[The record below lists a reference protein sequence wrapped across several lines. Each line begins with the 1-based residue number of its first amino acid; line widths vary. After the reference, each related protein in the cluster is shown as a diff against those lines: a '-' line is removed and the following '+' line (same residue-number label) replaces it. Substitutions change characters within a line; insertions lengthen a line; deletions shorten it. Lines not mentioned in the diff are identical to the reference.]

1 MLFCRAPTSG
11 GQYHWVSEWSP
22 PSCQRFLSY
31 IVGWLCFTGWQAA
44 ICSITFLCGTII
56 QGLIALNN
64 EKYALEGQ
72 RPWHGTLLVIAVTAF
87 AIFFNTALAKKLPL
101 VEGLL
106 LVLHVVGFFAIIIGE
121 SIKILQRSAF
131 NVHPLTPFQSS
142 GSSPPQPQPTRS
154 SPPSPTAA
162 AGTAPAQPSWSDCS
176 PQSSH

>member
-1 MLFCRAPTSG
+1 VSLCLFRKPCMHPTTNTTDTD
-11 GQYHWVSEWSP
+11 WVSEWSP
-22 PSCQRFLSY
+22 PRFQRFLSY

-106 LVLHVVGFFAIIIGE
+106 LVLHVVGFFAIIIGGFLI
-121 SIKILQRSAF
+121 S
-131 NVHPLTPFQSS
+131 LTLTDPDTNTTQSS
-142 GSSPPQPQPTRS
+142 GS
-154 SPPSPTAA
+154 
-162 AGTAPAQPSWSDCS
+162 
-176 PQSSH
+176 

>member
-131 NVHPLTPFQSS
+131 NVHPLTPF
-142 GSSPPQPQPTRS
+142 
-154 SPPSPTAA
+154 
-162 AGTAPAQPSWSDCS
+162 
-176 PQSSH
+176 

>member
-1 MLFCRAPTSG
+1 MINQYIVLMTKNRAPTSG

-22 PSCQRFLSY
+22 PRCQRFLSY

-106 LVLHVVGFFAIIIGE
+106 LVLHVVGFFAIIIGKSTTSE
-121 SIKILQRSAF
+121 RSMSTT
-131 NVHPLTPFQSS
+131 L
-142 GSSPPQPQPTRS
+142 
-154 SPPSPTAA
+154 
-162 AGTAPAQPSWSDCS
+162 
-176 PQSSH
+176 